1 METDDFDPQDF
12 LDDLAGFAPERMNEA
27 GRAQLN
33 SMCYLINA
41 PLPPLDELPRPV
53 PCPAPRTRGT
63 GTDIVLIDEAAYIPQ
78 RLEYMFIEPVAMLQL
93 TVREPTWNT
102 T

>member
-1 METDDFDPQDF
+1 MESDDFDP
-12 LDDLAGFAPERMNEA
+12 LDYLDSLAGFSPEQMNAA

-41 PLPPLDELPRPV
+41 PLPSPEELR
-53 PCPAPRTRGT
+53 PRTRGT
-63 GTDIVLIDEAAYIPQ
+63 GADIVLIDEAAYIPP
-78 RLEYMFIEPVAMLQL
+78 RLEYMFIEPVAMPPL
-93 TVREPTWNT
+93 REPTWNT